1 MKSAF
6 DKVDFQEISIESIE
20 RIRNINKTED
30 GVFDISFNHIA
41 HLKDGRCIEID
52 KSLCDSLGKDVLV
65 VNINDGEEV
74 IWVASNTTK
83 TTRFERMFLFDSL
96 FTLVVVFMPL
106 YLLINLGSFIQQSKG
121 DFLAIVG
128 YILLSLFLC
137 FAVYLRVHNDI
148 LIKAKTVHKIRSFK
162 KKYRTEKEP

>member
-20 RIRNINKTED
+20 RIRSVNKTED

-41 HLKDGRCIEID
+41 YLKDGRCIEID
-52 KSLCDSLGKDVLV
+52 KSLCDNVGKDVLV

-74 IWVASNTTK
+74 IWIASNATK
-83 TTRFERMFLFDSL
+83 TTKFERMFLFDSL

-121 DFLAIVG
+121 NFLATVG
-128 YILLSLFLC
+128 YTLISLFLC

-162 KKYRTEKEP
+162 KKHKNKKEP